1 MQAFF
6 FEACP
11 ITRVLLF
18 QLSPQVFRE
27 ASRSCPRSIDNSDR
41 PSSPLYLHI
50 PEGWGL
56 ASISCCREPQSR
68 SLTLMQHP
76 LPRATPVSFNIF
88 ILYQAFASS
97 LLTSL
102 SRDKMVANFKTE
114 QSQRRL
120 LTAVIAAHPEL
131 KLNFKDIAAYFEDST
146 PDGIQWQF
154 RQIKRD
160 AEAMRQGKGGATAA
174 SVPVTPKTNRKRP
187 ATSAPSTGKSTAS
200 KKARGSTAK
209 VVQAQVIELDDDDDD
224 ENEFPPIAGTPIQG
238 PRFTDSY
245 AKQFY
250 GTDAQT
256 PALDL
261 TQADS
266 PKEDED
272 FKPVTPSDAAAY
284 SFSQAPQLSSGGGG
298 YANDSYGIS
307 QPSFAASSGNSK
319 VWTADEFDDEV

>member
-1 MQAFF
+1 
-6 FEACP
+6 
-11 ITRVLLF
+11 
-18 QLSPQVFRE
+18 
-27 ASRSCPRSIDNSDR
+27 
-41 PSSPLYLHI
+41 
-50 PEGWGL
+50 
-56 ASISCCREPQSR
+56 
-68 SLTLMQHP
+68 
-76 LPRATPVSFNIF
+76 
-88 ILYQAFASS
+88 
-97 LLTSL
+97 
-102 SRDKMVANFKTE
+102 
-114 QSQRRL
+114 
-120 LTAVIAAHPEL
+120 
-131 KLNFKDIAAYFEDST
+131 
-146 PDGIQWQF
+146 
-154 RQIKRD
+154 
-160 AEAMRQGKGGATAA
+160 MRQGKGGATAA

-209 VVQAQVIELDDDDDD
+209 AVQAQVIELDDDDDD

-250 GTDAQT
+250 GTDTQT

-298 YANDSYGIS
+298 YGIS

>member
-1 MQAFF
+1 
-6 FEACP
+6 
-11 ITRVLLF
+11 
-18 QLSPQVFRE
+18 
-27 ASRSCPRSIDNSDR
+27 
-41 PSSPLYLHI
+41 
-50 PEGWGL
+50 
-56 ASISCCREPQSR
+56 
-68 SLTLMQHP
+68 
-76 LPRATPVSFNIF
+76 
-88 ILYQAFASS
+88 
-97 LLTSL
+97 
-102 SRDKMVANFKTE
+102 MVANFKTE

-131 KLNFKDIAAYFEDST
+131 KLNFKAIAKHFGPEDWGEC
-146 PDGIQWQF
+146 GIEHFF
-154 RQIKRD
+154 RPLKKDAVVVRDMVKRG
-160 AEAMRQGKGGATAA
+160 EAAKDFYDNKMGKGGATAA